1 MPPPGLHHHGDEYD
15 GSRQPFIPRPGDEFG
30 EPLDYLNDGDAD
42 STMLHSMN
50 SHMMNSHADGDPFNL
65 QETDTSILSSLP
77 RGMDLD
83 DSMNSYGDSAV
94 AEYSMGPVLKA
105 MIEEW
110 SMGDELLAKK
120 KRRRKSSQEQPHF

>member
-1 MPPPGLHHHGDEYD
+1 MSRRGVSNFLSRNGDEYD
-15 GSRQPFIPRPGDEFG
+15 GQPFIPRPGDEFG

-50 SHMMNSHADGDPFNL
+50 SPLLNSHGGDPFGF
-65 QETDTSILSSLP
+65 QETDTSVLSSLP
-77 RGMDLD
+77 RGDLD
-83 DSMNSYGDSAV
+83 DSLNSYGDSAA
-94 AEYSMGPVLKA
+94 AEYTMGPVLKA

-120 KRRRKSSQEQPHF
+120 KRRRKSSQEQYQY